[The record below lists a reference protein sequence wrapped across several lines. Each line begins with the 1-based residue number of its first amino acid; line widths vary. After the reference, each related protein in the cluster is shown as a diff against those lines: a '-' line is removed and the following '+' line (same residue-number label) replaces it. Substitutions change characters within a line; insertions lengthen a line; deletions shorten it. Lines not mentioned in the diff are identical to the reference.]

1 VPLFAALEDRGIRY
15 VVVGGVATVLHGY
28 ARMTADLDLIVDLDP
43 DSARRAIEVLTAMGF
58 TPTLPLP
65 ALQFADPAVREG
77 WIKDKQM
84 QVFSLVD
91 SRNPLL
97 VVDLFV
103 HHPIDFEE
111 LYSRSVSKLL
121 GKTEVRVASIP
132 DLIVLKEIADRP
144 QDRDDIEKLR
154 EIMAAGRE

>member
-1 VPLFAALEDRGIRY
+1 
-15 VVVGGVATVLHGY
+15 
-28 ARMTADLDLIVDLDP
+28 MTADLDLIIDLEP
-43 DSARRAIEVLTAMGF
+43 DAARRAIDALSELGF

-65 ALQFADPAVREG
+65 ARQFADPAIRES
-77 WIKDKQM
+77 WVKEKQM

-103 HHPIDFEE
+103 HQPIDFEE
-111 LYSRSVSKLL
+111 LYSRSIAKFL
-121 GKTEVRVASIP
+121 GRTEVRVASIP
-132 DLIVLKEIADRP
+132 DLIFLKQLADRP

-154 EIMAAGRE
+154 EIMKAEDS